1 MRYKEFL
8 LNENQAYLGQKV
20 GDILT
25 SAHDLKDE
33 GKNMGSRDLMKFSE
47 KLVSEIKRVLHSS
60 WPKECTKYLKSLQK
74 VGVGIMKC
82 IDEKGD
88 LYQTILSA
96 CAELEKTSKA
106 LGVPINKFASPD
118 IPSEEPDSAVG
129 KTEKSDK
136 PEQPQNT
143 QEPLPSEVPPAA
155 QQETPPPQ

>member
-1 MRYKEFL
+1 MRYREFL

-118 IPSEEPDSAVG
+118 VSSDEPDSAVG
-129 KTEKSDK
+129 KSEKPDK
-136 PEQPQNT
+136 PEEPT
-143 QEPLPSEVPPAA
+143 PVSQE
-155 QQETPPPQ
+155 PPPQPNV

>member
-1 MRYKEFL
+1 MRYREFL

-74 VGVGIMKC
+74 VGVSIMKC

-88 LYQTILSA
+88 LYQTIVSV
-96 CAELEKTSKA
+96 CTELEKTSKA
-106 LGVPINKFASPD
+106 LGVPINKFAAPD
-118 IPSEEPDSAVG
+118 MTSDDSDPAVG
-129 KTEKSDK
+129 KSEKSEK
-136 PEQPQNT
+136 APETPMPQSPEPEQNGQNNS
-143 QEPLPSEVPPAA
+143 L
-155 QQETPPPQ
+155 